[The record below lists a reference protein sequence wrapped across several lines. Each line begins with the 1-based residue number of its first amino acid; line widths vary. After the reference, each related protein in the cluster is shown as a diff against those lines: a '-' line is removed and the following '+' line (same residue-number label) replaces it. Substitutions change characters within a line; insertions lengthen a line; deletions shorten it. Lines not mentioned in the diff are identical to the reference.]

1 MNARGHDVRI
11 KPQGN
16 HGLVLIGGLDERQL
30 THLEKTGFKPAI
42 TIEKHQ
48 GEYEVWIKLSN
59 NFVESPIKESLKAEL
74 AKRLGG
80 VHLPD
85 YGRLAGFTN
94 QNVSPHLE
102 GLQPYVL
109 ARNTTGKVAEKG
121 TEWVQV
127 MREKIEKEKLID
139 LVQKRYEKLFEVSA
153 WWQPDYEHAYK
164 EQARE
169 WVKNYPEKTIKTED
183 FKRMDLE
190 ITHSM
195 ARSGKFKKEDIE
207 KALGKLSPRLESSK
221 PKDIEKYAFE
231 MVRAV
236 FDRVD
241 VKKERERNIE
251 YERTRER
258 SRGMSR

>member
-1 MNARGHDVRI
+1 MEYQQVSAWLLEAVENTGIGSSTADT
-11 KPQGN
+11 
-16 HGLVLIGGLDERQL
+16 VLQSNGFTQPGGSVGIIHR
-30 THLEKTGFKPAI
+30 TAGYVTRM
-42 TIEKHQ
+42 
-48 GEYEVWIKLSN
+48 S
-59 NFVESPIKESLKAEL
+59 
-74 AKRLGG
+74 GG
-80 VHLPD
+80 V
-85 YGRLAGFTN
+85 GGGNRE
-94 QNVSPHLE
+94 VSPY
-102 GLQPYVL
+102 P
-109 ARNTTGKVAEKG
+109 
-121 TEWVQV
+121 
-127 MREKIEKEKLID
+127 D
-139 LVQKRYEKLFEVSA
+139 YEKLFEVSA

-169 WVKNYPEKTIKTED
+169 WVRDYPEKTIKPED

-207 KALGKLSPRLESSK
+207 KALGELSPGLESRK

-258 SRGMSR
+258 SRGMSREEDRFCWGNLVLNLH